1 MTTTTARRF
10 ASAAALASALALA
23 GGCSNAGEGLLS
35 GAGIGAVT
43 GLIIGSTMGAP
54 GEGAAIGAAL
64 GGASGAVIGDQNE
77 RDARNAEREAEYR
90 RGTNHYEDYGYNRP
104 RQNMYETAPRR
115 ENVTIYRT
123 YEYDTAP
130 RYRSYRS
137 TRYRS
142 GFGIGFGGGYCW

>member
-1 MTTTTARRF
+1 MTTTARRF
-10 ASAAALASALALA
+10 ASVAALATTLTLA

-43 GLIIGSTMGAP
+43 GLIIGSTIGSP
-54 GEGAAIGAAL
+54 GEGAAIGAAI

-77 RDARNAEREAEYR
+77 RNERNARRESQYR
-90 RGTNHYEDYGYNRP
+90 QGETRYEDYGYNRSN
-104 RQNMYETAPRR
+104 REMYDRTPQR
-115 ENVTIYRT
+115 ESVTIYRS

-130 RYRSYRS
+130 RYRSFRS